1 MRQIL
6 RASVVVLVFLSLH
19 GSVRSSQGALDNS
32 PRPGIRKE
40 TGDVR
45 QDGESRVEGDPVTD
59 HELERQRRAAE
70 DLWIELTGGE
80 GKVENHEHWERIV
93 RRSARGWYDPFY
105 LDDTAHIVDV
115 QDYYRLV
122 LDNDWE
128 EADIQGNRVQAQ
140 ELNAKAYSSIEI
152 SKPIPGRYIV
162 MLQTY
167 SDDYILD
174 RTIAILQQAHTESE
188 GRIRAEHITPFR
200 SIGSGFTATMNSKA
214 VELVCHSVR
223 KF

>member
-1 MRQIL
+1 MLQIL
-6 RASVVVLVFLSLH
+6 RVSVVVLVFLSLH
-19 GSVRSSQGALDNS
+19 GSVRSSQGGLDS
-32 PRPGIRKE
+32 PPGIRKE

-45 QDGESRVEGDPVTD
+45 EEGENKAGDPVTD
-59 HELERQRRAAE
+59 HELERRRRAAE
-70 DLWIELTGGE
+70 DLWIELTEGE
-80 GKVENHEHWERIV
+80 GKAKNHEHWERIV

-105 LDDTAHIVDV
+105 RDDTAHIVDV
-115 QDYYRLV
+115 QDYYRHV

-128 EADIQGNRVQAQ
+128 VTNIQETYLNRGQAQ
-140 ELNAKAYSSIEI
+140 ELNAKAYSRMEI
-152 SKPIPGRYIV
+152 FKPIPGRYIV

-188 GRIRAEHITPFR
+188 GRIRVEHITPMK

-214 VELVCHSVR
+214 VELVCRSL
-223 KF
+223 